1 MDQPMISELFTRW
14 DVPWLPTVG
23 LVLVGLTYVTGW
35 ARARRTRPAELPPWR
50 LAAFLS
56 GLASIF
62 VAISS
67 PLDTFSESLLFMHMA
82 QHFVLMSVAP
92 PLLVLGAPVVPILRG
107 TPRSVIRILEPV
119 FRLRLVHAL
128 LRHPKRNLFAWL
140 AMNVAYVGW
149 HVPAAY
155 EFALQSENW
164 HNVEHACF
172 LFTSLLFWWPVV
184 RPWPSRQPQGSSRT
198 GLRPWG
204 GETKSQ
210 LPLIFYLVCADL
222 VNTGVSAFLCFS
234 GRLAYPSYAD
244 AQRPFPIS
252 ALNDQIAAGSFMWVF
267 GSMVFLVP
275 VAVIIMRALSPRVL
289 GLPDLLVSSNPDTQ
303 HARGEAV

>member
-1 MDQPMISELFTRW
+1 MEQPVLSELFTRW
-14 DVPWLPTVG
+14 EIPTVPTVLLA
-23 LVLVGLTYVTGW
+23 LVAAVYAIGW
-35 ARARRTRPAELPPWR
+35 FRAHRTRRAELPPWR

-56 GLASIF
+56 GIASVF

-92 PLLVLGAPVVPILRG
+92 PLLALGAPVVPLLRG
-107 TPRSVIRILEPV
+107 MPRFLIRILQPL
-119 FRLRLVHAL
+119 LRSRIVHAL
-128 LRHPKRNLFAWL
+128 LKNPQRTLFAWL
-140 AMNVAYVGW
+140 SMNIAYVGW

-155 EFALQSENW
+155 ELALQNETW

-172 LFTSLLFWWPVV
+172 LFTSVLFWWPVV
-184 RPWPSRQPQGSSRT
+184 RPWPSRGI
-198 GLRPWG
+198 
-204 GETKSQ
+204 KSQ
-210 LPLIFYLVCADL
+210 LLLIPYLVCADL

-244 AQRPFPIS
+244 IQRPFPIS
-252 ALNDQIAAGSFMWVF
+252 ALNDQIAAGAFMWVF
-267 GSMVFLVP
+267 GSLVFLVP
-275 VAVIIMRALSPRVL
+275 VAAIFVRWLSPRAIAIPNLIVS
-289 GLPDLLVSSNPDTQ
+289 GAPDNE